1 MFVYDTEVFKHNFI
15 VIFKDMVSKEYT
27 IFHNDNDGVR
37 NFLSSHQ
44 DELFIGF
51 NTKHYDRF
59 ILQAICN
66 DHTPEEIKELNDYII
81 VKGGNGWNYAPF
93 KGDPGLWF
101 NNIDIMDDMQMGL
114 SLKSIKGHMGMDI
127 EETEVDFDIDRL
139 LTEKELESTI
149 KYCKHDID
157 ATCKLIEVRMDYLNN
172 KIYLGS
178 LIGKSAAES
187 MALTNAK
194 LTSAYLGANAGS
206 YNDEREYKYPEN
218 LKREY
223 IPDEVFKFFDRLK
236 DMTIPD
242 DEVFSGKLEIM
253 LNNCPVVIGFGG
265 IHGAIPFMHIE
276 SNKYSQ
282 ITNYDV
288 ASYYPHLM
296 TIYGYISRSIPNDGR
311 YARMLEKRMQAKKS
325 GDKPTANSLK
335 LVANT
340 TYGAMLNKYNDLHD
354 PLMGRSVCIT
364 GQLFLLEL
372 ANHLLKDCNS
382 VEIIQLN
389 TDGIM
394 IKHDESDNL
403 KIDQILNEWQQR
415 TGFELEKDSISAIHQ
430 KDVNNYIEIKED
442 GSVKT
447 KGGYLVRGI
456 SPAGAFNINNNA
468 VIIAEALKDYFVN
481 GTSPEEYIKN
491 CNDPSKFMLIA
502 KASSKYSK
510 AFQLINNVQVSVQ
523 KCNRVFASTDQTL
536 GSIYK
541 IKKEDDSIALIA
553 GLPEHCLISN
563 KTPNIDIKLIDKE
576 WYIKQTK
583 NKIADFKGEEREEKK
598 MAASTTAKKNAN
610 VYEKLLNARLMLAEK
625 EMKKTGKN
633 LSLTYKY
640 FELTDIVPGIN
651 EVCKA
656 NRILPITSFGNE
668 IATLT
673 IVDVD
678 DPDGRIVFETPMREP
693 ETNRGTNAIQALGSA
708 HTYIRRY
715 LYMTAFDIC
724 EHDLIDGGELPT
736 EKVEKKKEAP
746 APKEEKPVTVKTKKK
761 SALTDGNSPA
771 TETQIRQLKD
781 VIKKVRELYPAE
793 EHPDVE
799 EALTK
804 FVIETKGFTE
814 LSKSLCEEKTKTL
827 MSILEG
833 DK

>member
-1 MFVYDTEVFKHNFI
+1 MKMFVYDTEVFKYNFI
-15 VIFKDMVSKEYT
+15 VIFKDMVNKDFT
-27 IFHNDNDGVR
+27 VFHNDNDGVR
-37 NFLSSHQ
+37 DFLANHQ
-44 DELFIGF
+44 DEMFIGF
-51 NTKHYDRF
+51 NTKHYDKF

-66 DHTPEEIKELNDYII
+66 NHTPQEIKALNDYII
-81 VKGGNGWNYAPF
+81 VQGGNGWDYLPF
-93 KGDPGLWF
+93 KGDDYLAF

-114 SLKSIKGHMGMDI
+114 SLKSIEGHLGMNI
-127 EETEVDFDIDRL
+127 EETEVDFNLDRM
-139 LTEKELESTI
+139 LTEEELKSTI
-149 KYCKHDID
+149 KYCKYDID

-178 LIGKSAAES
+178 LIDKTAAES

-194 LTSAYLGANAGS
+194 LTSAYLGAS
-206 YNDEREYKYPEN
+206 QMPHNDEREYQYPSN
-218 LKREY
+218 LKKEY
-223 IPDEVFKFFDRLK
+223 IPGEVFEFFDRLK
-236 DMTIPD
+236 DKTIPD
-242 DEVFSGKLEIM
+242 EEVFTGKLEIM
-253 LNNCPVVIGFGG
+253 LKNCPVVIGFGG
-265 IHGAIPFMHIE
+265 IHGAIPFLHQT
-276 SNKYSQ
+276 STKNSH

-296 TIYGYISRSIPNDGR
+296 TIYGYTSRSIPNDGR

-325 GDKPTANSLK
+325 GDKPIANSLK

-340 TYGAMLNKYNDLHD
+340 TYGAMLNKYNDLYD

-372 ANHLLKDCNS
+372 ANHLLTECES
-382 VEIIQLN
+382 VEILQLN

-394 IKHDESDNL
+394 IRHGNDL

-442 GSVKT
+442 RSVKT

-456 SPAGAFNINNNA
+456 SPVGAFNINNNA
-468 VIIAEALKDYFVN
+468 NIIATAIKEYFVS
-481 GTSPEEYIKN
+481 GTSAEDTINN
-491 CNDPSKFMLIA
+491 CDDPFQFMLIA
-502 KASSKYSK
+502 KASSKYSR
-510 AFQLINNVQVSVQ
+510 AFQLINGVQHPVQ
-523 KCNRVFASTDQTL
+523 KCNRVYATKDESL

-541 IKKEDDSIALIA
+541 VKKGDDSVALIA
-553 GLPEHCLISN
+553 GLPDHCLIHNESADIN
-563 KTPNIDIKLIDKE
+563 IKLIDKE
-576 WYIKQTK
+576 WYIKLANQR
-583 NKIADFKGEEREEKK
+583 IQDFFGERKVTK
-598 MAASTTAKKNAN
+598 MAATSTAKKNAN

-678 DPDGRIVFETPMREP
+678 DPEGRIVFETPMREP

-736 EKVEKKKEAP
+736 EPTPK
-746 APKEEKPVTVKTKKK
+746 KEEKAAPKPKAKKQ
-761 SALTDGNSPA
+761 SALTDGNTQA
-771 TETQIRQLKD
+771 TDTQIRQLKD

-814 LSKSLCEEKTKTL
+814 LSKAVCEEKTKTL
-827 MSILEG
+827 MNILEG
-833 DK
+833 DNK